1 MQVQNSYT
9 PINFEGK
16 VKFKRASLFDRTKLC
31 SFEVDHENLGPLKIQ
46 SEKTKKGRYAIR
58 IHTKNYFGVA
68 NESFCMTNNDIY
80 GVSVRTSEPHR
91 GQHLG
96 EISSLATI
104 ITMLK
109 NGIKEINLFS
119 LDSAIL
125 FHSKYKF
132 EPNIT
137 EARPAVVILKQMQ
150 CSKIKEFKVRAQE
163 ILTNFKKNKNKE
175 ELCMATNKL
184 MAEYIA
190 ETQADAKS
198 IPNFYRYMGVDMQ
211 LTRENVIKN
220 KDFFNALFEK
230 HDIDYK
236 I

>member
-1 MQVQNSYT
+1 MQVQNTYT

-31 SFEVDHENLGPLKIQ
+31 SFEVEHENLGPLKIQ
-46 SEKTKKGRYAIR
+46 SEKIRKGRYAIR
-58 IHTKNYFGVA
+58 INTKSYPGIA

-80 GVSVRTSEPHR
+80 GVSVKTSEPHR

-104 ITMLK
+104 ITMLR
-109 NGIKEINLFS
+109 NGLKEINLFS

-137 EARPAVVILKQMQ
+137 EARPAVVILKQIQ
-150 CSKIKEFKVRAQE
+150 CSKIEDFKTKAQKILVDFKE
-163 ILTNFKKNKNKE
+163 NKNEE
-175 ELCMATNKL
+175 ELCRATNKL
-184 MAEYIA
+184 MSEYIA
-190 ETQADAKS
+190 KTQTTAKS
-198 IPNFYRYMGVDMQ
+198 NPNFYRYMSVDMQ
-211 LTRENVIKN
+211 LTKENILKN
-220 KDFFNALFEK
+220 KDFFNALFAK